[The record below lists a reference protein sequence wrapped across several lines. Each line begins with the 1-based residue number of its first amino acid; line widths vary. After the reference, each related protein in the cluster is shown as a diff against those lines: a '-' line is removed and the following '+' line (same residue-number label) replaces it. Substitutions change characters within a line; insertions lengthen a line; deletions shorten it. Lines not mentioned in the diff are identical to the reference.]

1 MTTDL
6 HELWVRK
13 VIADEGR
20 ILRESFDEDIRQLR
34 LQMNLRPPQHEVK
47 VRMEDL
53 ERRLTQTWTML
64 MEVRDKG
71 ITAQRGISDLRQ
83 RVNLL
88 DHFTPKTQ
96 KIRRP
101 VKVLFDDGSW
111 EDMD

>member
-13 VIADEGR
+13 VIADECR
-20 ILRESFDEDIRQLR
+20 ILRESFAADIQQLR
-34 LQMNLRPPQHEVK
+34 RQMKAPYS
-47 VRMEDL
+47 MEDL
-53 ERRLTQTWTML
+53 ERRLTQTWSML